1 MTELETLKQ
10 ENAELKEKLA
20 DLQAR
25 YDGLLSIAKL
35 ATVNLCK
42 VLEDNTNEWQSLM
55 KKIETLKK

>member
-42 VLEDNTNEWQSLM
+42 ILEDTTNEWSSLM
-55 KKIETLKK
+55 KKAETLKK